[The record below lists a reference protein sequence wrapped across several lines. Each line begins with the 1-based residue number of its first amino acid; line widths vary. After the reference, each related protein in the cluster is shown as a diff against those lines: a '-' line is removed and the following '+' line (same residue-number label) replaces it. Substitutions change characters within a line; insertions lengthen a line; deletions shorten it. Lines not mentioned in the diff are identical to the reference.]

1 MVEASLPVAF
11 ALITKSE
18 KYLDKKS
25 GKERRRSAVSKNEHY
40 RTLLRACIA
49 NQITFRYVL
58 NDAWFASADNM
69 KLIKKELGREFV
81 MPLKS
86 NRLVA
91 LSEQLKGE
99 GIYQAVNTLRL
110 EPGQAVKV

>member
-1 MVEASLPVAF
+1 
-11 ALITKSE
+11 
-18 KYLDKKS
+18 
-25 GKERRRSAVSKNEHY
+25 
-40 RTLLRACIA
+40 
-49 NQITFRYVL
+49 
-58 NDAWFASADNM
+58 M